1 MKDELIKQIRELQN
15 FLIDKVTKAESGASI
30 SNQEV
35 RLINEALSSL
45 SFIIQNTNIEP
56 HQKVILQKTY
66 RIALDVAYEKLFYY
80 SGYYYSY
87 GKISKGELHEQQES
101 FFQINI
107 NTATMISVIEGY
119 NNGTTGIGGSTDN
132 YYAERM
138 PRVLWAL
145 EYVLKHSLYELYIP
159 CLYVIYNLSQSLSL
173 YLESGHKEYIDKAKT
188 LLDSIIELQSRFHS
202 LDAIKQLLSENVQL
216 NVFRVYQNW
225 KQESVLGKGITSI
238 NIEIQN
244 FESFKGEN
252 SLRILSSLF
261 FLDKEKFIALFEF
274 KYDQIVSEI
283 SKQRIGLNNFLFVKC
298 LSQYLFFEGNEPIE
312 FDLNP
317 LKKGDID
324 FSKYINEIFK
334 DYQLS
339 ADVVLIDDDL
349 SRLINYDDDTLREKV
364 AKTILGVDKHI
375 LNRESKKP
383 HGVSEISDMEIPIR
397 LEKELYYMCMPFK
410 SGREISGNT
419 VPVGISYQIF
429 RPFLHFDNC
438 VVVFVSAKR
447 ASQNLMNYIKRMQSK
462 LGWNIA
468 VIENEELAK
477 LLKQNGLL
485 N

>member
-1 MKDELIKQIRELQN
+1 MKDELIKQVRELQN
-15 FLIDKVTKAESGASI
+15 FLINKVAKAESGASI

-66 RIALDVAYEKLFYY
+66 RIALDVVYEKLFYY

-87 GKISKGELHEQQES
+87 GKISKGDLNEQQES
-101 FFQINI
+101 FFQINV

-138 PRVLWAL
+138 TRVLWAL
-145 EYVLKHSLYELYIP
+145 EYVLKHSLEELYIP
-159 CLYVIYNLSQSLSL
+159 SLYVLYNLSQSLSL
-173 YLESGHKEYIDKAKT
+173 YLESGHKEYVDKTKA
-188 LLDSIIELQSRFHS
+188 LLNSIVALETKFYS
-202 LDAIKQLLSENVQL
+202 LETIKQLLSESLQL
-216 NVFRVYQNW
+216 EIFRVYQNW
-225 KQESVLGKGITSI
+225 RQECILGKEITAI
-238 NIEIQN
+238 NIEIKN

-252 SLRILSSLF
+252 SLRVLSSLF
-261 FLDKEKFIALFEF
+261 FLDEKKFKSLFEN
-274 KYDQIVSEI
+274 KYDQVVSEI
-283 SKQRIGLNNFLFVKC
+283 SKQRVGLNNFLFVKC
-298 LSQYLFFEGNEPIE
+298 LSQYLFLNRNEPIE

-317 LKKGDID
+317 LKKDNVD
-324 FSKYINEIFK
+324 FSKYINQIFK
-334 DYQLS
+334 DYELS
-339 ADVVLIDDDL
+339 ATVVLTNDDL
-349 SRLINYDDDTLREKV
+349 PRLLDYDDDTLREKV
-364 AKTILGVDKHI
+364 AGTILGVDKHI
-375 LNRESKKP
+375 LSRESKKP

-397 LEKELYYMCMPFK
+397 LDEELYYMCMPFK
-410 SGREISGNT
+410 SGREISGHT
-419 VPVGISYQIF
+419 VPVGVSYQIF

-447 ASQNLMNYIKRMQSK
+447 ASQNLMNYIKQMQSK

>member
-1 MKDELIKQIRELQN
+1 MKDEFIKQVRELQN
-15 FLIDKVTKAESGASI
+15 FLIDKVAKAESGVNV

-45 SFIIQNTNIEP
+45 SFIIQNLNVEP

-80 SGYYYSY
+80 SAYYYSY
-87 GKISKGELHEQQES
+87 QKISKGELHEQQES
-101 FFQINI
+101 FFQINV
-107 NTATMISVIEGY
+107 NTATMISVIEGFK
-119 NNGTTGIGGSTDN
+119 NGTTGIGGSTDN

-145 EYVLKHSLYELYIP
+145 EYVLKNSLEELFIP
-159 CLYVIYNLSQSLSL
+159 SLYVIYNLSQSLSL
-173 YLESGHKEYIDKAKT
+173 YLESGHKEYVKKANE
-188 LLDSIIELQSRFHS
+188 LLDAILELQSKFHS
-202 LDAIKQLLSENVQL
+202 IESIKQILSENVQL
-216 NVFRVYQNW
+216 DIFRIYQNW
-225 KQESVLGKGITSI
+225 KQECVLDKEKTPI
-238 NIEIQN
+238 NIEV
-244 FESFKGEN
+244 SDFKAFKAEN
-252 SLRILSSLF
+252 SLRVLSSLF
-261 FLDKEKFIALFEF
+261 FLDEEQFVSLFEE
-274 KYDQIVSEI
+274 KYAQIISEI
-283 SKQRIGLNNFLFVKC
+283 SKQRVGLNNFLFVKC
-298 LSQYLFFEGNEPIE
+298 LANYLFLKGNEQIE
-312 FDLNP
+312 LDLNP
-317 LKKGDID
+317 LKKGNLD
-324 FSKYINEIFK
+324 FSKYINDVFK
-334 DYQLS
+334 DYQQS
-339 ADVVLIDDDL
+339 ASITLADGDL
-349 SRLINYDDDTLREKV
+349 SRLLNYDDDTLREKV
-364 AKTILGVDKHI
+364 SETILGVDKHI

-397 LEKELYYMCMPFK
+397 LEDEPFYMCMPFK

-419 VPVGISYQIF
+419 VPVGVSYQIF